1 MFILTVAGK
10 ENEGAYSVNDTD
22 GNQILYLFEEQD
34 DATRYAMMLEEEDY
48 PEMHVIEV
56 EDEVMIKTC
65 EIHDYNYTV
74 ITSDDIVVPPD
85 TKKFEKF
92 IDKLYNSNVAEI
104 KVVENFDFNGWYSH
118 DIEPLESEDT
128 MSILNRYIEE
138 SEINLDKSIVQKMLQ
153 EVYREACE
161 MV

>member
-56 EDEVMIKTC
+56 DDEVMIKTC
-65 EIHDYNYTV
+65 EAHDYNYTV
-74 ITSDDIVVPPD
+74 ITENDIVIPPD
-85 TKKFEKF
+85 IKHDF
-92 IDKLYNSNVAEI
+92 I
-104 KVVENFDFNGWYSH
+104 
-118 DIEPLESEDT
+118 
-128 MSILNRYIEE
+128 
-138 SEINLDKSIVQKMLQ
+138 
-153 EVYREACE
+153 
-161 MV
+161 